1 MVNTKVFALLVLIAV
16 TLVVFGLTSL
26 TGGTPAPVAA
36 FNSEPAAAANIDPIA
51 PAAVDPADPAAVDP
65 ADPAVIDPDAG
76 GIVSH
81 DHLPLMVRW
90 SNWRPEF
97 GPAYVYAREADMNGL
112 LNLEGPVEKMIM
124 VTSYEELQRL
134 MRFAGELQA
143 SGVTTVGFNT
153 ENGAGMTPGD
163 EMNTLKSADPDVNIV
178 ARAARLA
185 TSNGFDLIWGPVR
198 HTVDDMS
205 DAAVLS
211 MIGAGVSGVAIQ
223 EQKFI
228 ETQPADARL
237 AAVNR
242 TRQRYLSLAER
253 AGVEDFSFHVQIM
266 QERCPNLENC
276 VEFVEGLEAIP
287 VDSIAIWSNGPIP
300 VDFVNA
306 IRMKPAGGMLPPS

>member
-1 MVNTKVFALLVLIAV
+1 MVNTKVFAVLVLIAV

-26 TGGTPAPVAA
+26 TGGNPAAPVAA
-36 FNSEPAAAANIDPIA
+36 LNPQPAAPAFIDPPDSA
-51 PAAVDPADPAAVDP
+51 VVDPAA
-65 ADPAVIDPDAG
+65 PAVIDPDAG

-97 GPAYVYAREADMNGL
+97 GPAFVYAREADMNGL

-253 AGVEDFSFHVQIM
+253 AGVKDFSFHVQIM

-276 VEFVEGLEAIP
+276 VEFVDGLEAIP

-306 IRMKPAGGMLPPS
+306 IRMEPAGGMLPPS

>member
-1 MVNTKVFALLVLIAV
+1 MVNTKIFTVAVLFTVA
-16 TLVVFGLTSL
+16 LVVVALASL
-26 TGGTPAPVAA
+26 SGGKPAAHVAA
-36 FNSEPAAAANIDPIA
+36 FAPEPAAPSI
-51 PAAVDPADPAAVDP
+51 VDPDGAAT
-65 ADPAVIDPDAG
+65 AAQ
-76 GIVSH
+76 

-97 GPAYVYAREADMNGL
+97 GPAYVYAREADVNGM
-112 LNLEGPVEKMIM
+112 LNMEGPLEKMIM
-124 VTSYEELQRL
+124 VTSYDELERL
-134 MRFAGELQA
+134 MRFAEELKA

-163 EMNTLKSADPDVNIV
+163 EMNTLNSADPEVNIV

-185 TSNGFDLIWGPVR
+185 KSNGFDVLWGPVR
-198 HTVDDMS
+198 TTTDEIS
-205 DAAVLS
+205 DRAVLT
-211 MIGAGVSGVAIQ
+211 MMQAGVSGLAIQ

-228 ETQPADARL
+228 ERQPADARL

-253 AGVEDFSFHVQIM
+253 AGLDDFTFHVQIM
-266 QERCPNLENC
+266 QQRCPDLDNC

-306 IRMKPAGGMLPPS
+306 IRMEPTGGVLPRS

>member
-1 MVNTKVFALLVLIAV
+1 MVNTKVFAVLVLIAV

-26 TGGTPAPVAA
+26 TGGNPAAPVAA
-36 FNSEPAAAANIDPIA
+36 FNPQPAAPAVIDPAA
-51 PAAVDPADPAAVDP
+51 PAVVDPAA
-65 ADPAVIDPDAG
+65 PAVIDPDAG
-76 GIVSH
+76 SIVSH

-97 GPAYVYAREADMNGL
+97 GPAFVYAREADMNGL

-134 MRFAGELQA
+134 MRFAGELQV

-163 EMNTLKSADPDVNIV
+163 EMNTLNSADPDVNIV

-306 IRMKPAGGMLPPS
+306 IRMESAGGMLPPS